1 MKRIAVGAML
11 VSVGV
16 SLSGCKTVPD
26 KNNVEQ
32 AVMDAQHHWEEAL
45 KQFEPESMESLL
57 AEDDLQTDFRGV
69 VQDKASWL
77 HDFKS
82 VTANVHSGQTQWQI
96 SFNDEKVRVFG
107 NAAVVTGQGTFNGKR
122 KGAPVSHVIRF
133 TNIWVKRRDAWQ
145 LVNYQATPIQAP

>member
-11 VSVGV
+11 VFVAV
-16 SLSGCKTVPD
+16 FLSGCKTVPD
-26 KNNVEQ
+26 KNNAEQ

-45 KQFEPESMESLL
+45 KQFAPESMESLL
-57 AEDDLQTDFRGV
+57 AEDDLQTDFKGV

-96 SFNDEKVRVFG
+96 SFSDERVRVFG
-107 NAAVVTGQGTFNGKR
+107 NAAVVTGQGTFNGNR
-122 KGAPVSHVIRF
+122 KGAPVSHTIRF
-133 TNIWVKRRDAWQ
+133 TNVWVKRRDAWQ
-145 LVNYQATPIQAP
+145 LVNYQATPIQP